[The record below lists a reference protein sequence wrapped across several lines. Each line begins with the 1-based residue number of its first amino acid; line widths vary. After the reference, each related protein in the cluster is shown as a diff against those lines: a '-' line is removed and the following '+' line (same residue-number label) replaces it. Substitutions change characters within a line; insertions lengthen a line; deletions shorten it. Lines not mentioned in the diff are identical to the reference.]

1 MAKSLILILWGPN
14 HQFAD
19 DIILFA
25 TLEAELQELV
35 DRLNRVSHKYSIFIN
50 VNNTKVITSD
60 GIACHLLIQ
69 NVTSD
74 GIACHLLIQ
83 NEQLEQVDMFPYLKS
98 PITKDGERMTKFR
111 TRLNRGQA
119 IGASM
124 QKIVTTYRF

>member
-69 NVTSD
+69 N
-74 GIACHLLIQ
+74 
-83 NEQLEQVDMFPYLKS
+83 EQLEQVDMFPYLKS